1 MFVKGINYVLLD
13 YKFNQNEIKN
23 FIENCRNNEDKEDIY
38 FKIS

>member
-23 FIENCRNNEDKEDIY
+23 FMKTVEIMKIKRDIY